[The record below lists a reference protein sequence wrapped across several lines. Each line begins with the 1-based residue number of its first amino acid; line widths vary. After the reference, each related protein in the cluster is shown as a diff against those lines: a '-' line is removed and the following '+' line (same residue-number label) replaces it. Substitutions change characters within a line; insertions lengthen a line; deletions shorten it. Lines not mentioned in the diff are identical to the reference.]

1 MTGNPTGAR
10 LRASANTD
18 QAVVPG
24 ARKEIA
30 VNQQAAPYV
39 LAAGQA
45 RSHPGVVPAIKAG
58 AADTGGLL
66 TFCDGVVG
74 PRAPGP
80 PLHVHDH
87 TDEFFYVIDG
97 HLLVQAG
104 EERHDLGPGCFA
116 WLPRQ
121 IPHTYANVSASPV
134 HMVGGA
140 VPGGIEEF
148 FAAQAAYLA
157 RQQGPPDPERI
168 AAIWAGHGLV
178 VGSPIEVDA
187 APSST

>member
-1 MTGNPTGAR
+1 
-10 LRASANTD
+10 
-18 QAVVPG
+18 
-24 ARKEIA
+24 
-30 VNQQAAPYV
+30 VNQKAVPYV

-45 RSHPGVVPAIKAG
+45 RSHLGTIPAIKAG

-74 PRAPGP
+74 PQTPGP
-80 PLHVHDH
+80 PLHVHH
-87 TDEFFYVIDG
+87 EADEFFYVIDG

-121 IPHTYANVSASPV
+121 TPHTYANVSDSPV

-140 VPGGIEEF
+140 VPGGMEEF
-148 FAAQAAYLA
+148 FAAQGAYFA
-157 RQQGPPDPERI
+157 RLQGPPDPEQL
-168 AAIWAGHGLV
+168 AAIWAGHGRI
-178 VGSPIEVDA
+178 VGPSIEVAA
-187 APSST
+187 APAASRA